1 MRLILSPV
9 TWKRQKVG
17 IFPGAVAVSGKE
29 IEPIFFTLDV
39 HVAAQKISRSIRSRS
54 GRGLPSLVNV
64 ASVVSVARSVPVAV
78 VDGGNEAGRDGF
90 EGSRKVMGSPP
101 WSCGRMASGAR
112 SRRGG

>member
-29 IEPIFFTLDV
+29 IEPIFFFTLDV

-64 ASVVSVARSVPVAV
+64 GVGCERGKERP
-78 VDGGNEAGRDGF
+78 GRC
-90 EGSRKVMGSPP
+90 R
-101 WSCGRMASGAR
+101 
-112 SRRGG
+112 